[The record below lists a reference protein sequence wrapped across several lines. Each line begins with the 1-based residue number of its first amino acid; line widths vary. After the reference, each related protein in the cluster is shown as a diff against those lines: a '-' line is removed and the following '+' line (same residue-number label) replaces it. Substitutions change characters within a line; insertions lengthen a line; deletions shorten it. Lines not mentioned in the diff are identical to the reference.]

1 MTKKIRSAVFGLGRL
16 GYWHALNVVKIRDAE
31 LAAVC
36 EMNIEMAE
44 KVAKELEVPFYTANP
59 DEIFQDETIQAV
71 IIASPT
77 STHFELLKKAAESGK
92 AIFVEKPLTIDLD
105 EAFEIQA
112 LIEKNNNI
120 CQVGFM
126 RRFDPAYEAAKKRID
141 AGDIGEPIY
150 FRGISRD
157 PHAPHEAFIQY
168 SGGMFVDVSI
178 HDFDIARYLMNSEV
192 TSVSAHGRVLKYP
205 FMEKYGDVDQSL
217 TYIEFA
223 SGAAGDAEAS
233 RNAYYGYDIR
243 AEVIGTEGS
252 IFIGN
257 LRQHDIHILNKAGV
271 THDILPDFPARF
283 TDAYNLELVDFYRV
297 VNEKSTPR
305 VTVKDGVKALEI
317 ALAARESFQTG
328 QKVELAKLVVR
339 DSGAKINLCF

>member
-1 MTKKIRSAVFGLGRL
+1 MTTKIRTAVFGLGRL
-16 GYWHALNVVKIRDAE
+16 GYWHAVNVATRIRNAE
-31 LAAVC
+31 LVAVC
-36 EMNIEMAE
+36 DMNIETAE
-44 KVAKELEVPFYTANP
+44 RVAKELEVPTYTTNP
-59 DEIFQDETIQAV
+59 DEIFQDDTIQAV

-77 STHFELLKKAAESGK
+77 STHFDLLKKASESGK
-92 AIFVEKPLTIDLD
+92 AIFVEKPLTIDLN
-105 EAFEIQA
+105 EANEIKGI
-112 LIEKNNNI
+112 IEKNHTI

-126 RRFDPAYEAAKKRID
+126 RRFDPAYDAAKKRIE
-141 AGDIGEPIY
+141 AGDIGDPIY

-157 PHAPHEAFIQY
+157 PHAPHEAFIEH

-178 HDFDIARYLMNSEV
+178 HDFDIARYLMESEV

-257 LRQHDIHILNKAGV
+257 LREHDIQILTKAGS
-271 THDILPDFPARF
+271 THDIVPDFPTRF
-283 TDAYNLELVDFYRV
+283 TDAYNLELSDFFRV
-297 VNEKSTPR
+297 VSEKGTPR
-305 VTVKDGVKALEI
+305 VTVDDGVKALKI
-317 ALAARESFQTG
+317 ALAARESYQTG
-328 QKVELAKLVVR
+328 QRVSLSPLPVR
-339 DSGAKINLCF
+339 

>member
-1 MTKKIRSAVFGLGRL
+1 MTRKIRSAVLGLGRL
-16 GYWHALNVVKIRDAE
+16 GYWHAVNVSKIRNAE

-36 EMNIEMAE
+36 DMNHETA
-44 KVAKELEVPFYTANP
+44 KRVAKELEVPFYTANP
-59 DEIFQDETIQAV
+59 DDIFQDESIQAV

-77 STHFELLKKAAESGK
+77 STHFDLLKKAAESGK
-92 AIFVEKPLTIDLD
+92 AIFVEKPLTINLN
-105 EAFEIQA
+105 EALEIQA
-112 LIEKNNNI
+112 IIKKNKTI

-126 RRFDPAYEAAKKRID
+126 RRFDPAYDAAKKRID
-141 AGDIGEPIY
+141 AGDIGDPIY

-157 PHAPHEAFIQY
+157 PHAPHEEFIQH

-205 FMEKYGDVDQSL
+205 FMEKYADVDQSL
-217 TYIEFA
+217 TYMEFS

-257 LRQHDIHILNKAGV
+257 LRQHDIHILTKAGA
-271 THDILPDFPARF
+271 THDILPDFPTRF
-283 TDAYNLELVDFYRV
+283 VEAYNLELVDFYRV
-297 VNEKSTPR
+297 VNEHDTPR
-305 VTVKDGVKALEI
+305 VTVEDGVKALEI
-317 ALAARESFQTG
+317 ALAARESLHTG
-328 QKVELAKLVVR
+328 QKVELTKLVAR
-339 DSGAKINLCF
+339 